1 MALLAI
7 AIGLAVVVAG
17 LAVVLRATAIRPVH
31 VLAAEARRVAD
42 GDFGH
47 EVAADRAAG
56 DHAAWPP
63 T

>member
-1 MALLAI
+1 MALLVI
-7 AIGLAVVVAG
+7 AIGLAAVVAG

-31 VLAAEARRVAD
+31 LLAAEARRVAD

-47 EVAADRAAG
+47 EVARPG
-56 DHAAWPP
+56 RGRYAAWPP

>member
-1 MALLAI
+1 MVLLVI

-31 VLAAEARRVAD
+31 LLAAEARRVAG

-47 EVAADRAAG
+47 EVAWPGRG
-56 DHAAWPP
+56 RYAAWPP